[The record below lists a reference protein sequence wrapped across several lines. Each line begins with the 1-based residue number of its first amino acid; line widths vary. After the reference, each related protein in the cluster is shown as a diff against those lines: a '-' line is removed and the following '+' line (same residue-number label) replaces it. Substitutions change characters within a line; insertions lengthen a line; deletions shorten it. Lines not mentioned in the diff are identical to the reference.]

1 MPRTLAVDAS
11 AAAEASGKIIPE
23 GDYFDVMIEDVQE
36 KESKSAANPGKPM
49 YNLRLA
55 IRDEGDAKGRKLWDT
70 VCLFPEENPI
80 SLLQLMGS
88 LGLPTELNE
97 DGLLEVP
104 TADELKGQICAVRI
118 KHGKDSRKGHE
129 DDPERHEVGRYLK
142 PQGSAPA
149 KTSGAKSQVRSLRK
163 S

>member
-11 AAAEASGKIIPE
+11 AAAEASGSLIPE
-23 GDYFDVMIEDVQE
+23 GDYFDVLIEDVQE
-36 KESKSAANPGKPM
+36 KESKSAKNAGKPM

-88 LGLPTELNE
+88 LGLSTELNG

-104 TADELKGQICAVRI
+104 ETNEIKGQVCAIRI
-118 KHGKDSRKGHE
+118 VHSEDNRKGHE
-129 DDPERHEVGRYLK
+129 DEKRHEVKRYLHPK
-142 PQGSAPA
+142 GATSARTPA
-149 KTSGAKSQVRSLRK
+149 AKSQVRSLRK